1 MTNTNKN
8 ERINLIIWYLMFYR
22 FKFLNKTGDLII
34 VFKQFLQNFN
44 FEMEVVF

>member
-1 MTNTNKN
+1 
-8 ERINLIIWYLMFYR
+8 MFYR

-44 FEMEVVF
+44 LEMEVVFQFLFFVDPAFKRA